1 MNECLAC
8 KGDIQPEEIPLLCTV
23 CKYAY
28 HVGKCSGITVATF
41 RSKGESL
48 KGTWKCGTCQTSE
61 KKGGASSNLSDS
73 QRLECKLNQLNG
85 NILALLPL
93 VPKVDALSEAVKAI
107 SGIEA
112 SMQLLS
118 DKYDTILAKIDSQ
131 GTEVTALRKRV
142 EQLESKTA
150 ETAPSSQEVKDQLN
164 ELEQYSRRLNIEVHG
179 MEKQANENLLSKMNC
194 LARTLELPELSD
206 SDLVSLHRLQPRAGN
221 KPVIIA
227 RFRSVM
233 LNERWMQIRSR
244 LREKESSL
252 RIFDNLTPTNKRLL
266 WLAQTKGKEMRYNY
280 VWQRNGHVFVRKA
293 DGDRAIRI
301 HRESDLELM
310 V

>member
-1 MNECLAC
+1 MELARQV
-8 KGDIQPEEIPLLCTV
+8 K
-23 CKYAY
+23 
-28 HVGKCSGITVATF
+28 
-41 RSKGESL
+41 
-48 KGTWKCGTCQTSE
+48 